1 MNLRDIIVFY
11 DNMIRLAYCNVE
23 NLDLKNAYNLV
34 SKNRQ
39 EKIDFYRFE
48 KDKKLS
54 AGAYLLLKKLL
65 SEENITDPI
74 FKTEKYGK
82 AYISNH
88 ENIHFNISHS
98 GKMVLCAI
106 SDKEVG
112 ADIEYIDPT
121 IDLNIAKYYFYNSE
135 YENIMN
141 AKNKSEEFFKYWV
154 LKESYMKYTGLGMNL
169 QLDSFEIMIED
180 TIRLKNDKNNLKFN
194 LFDIENYKIGIAG
207 HYDAFELREININ
220 ELLY

>member
-1 MNLRDIIVFY
+1 
-11 DNMIRLAYCNVE
+11 MIKLAYCNIE
-23 NLDLKNAYNLV
+23 NLDLKRAYGLV
-34 SKNRQ
+34 SENRQ

-54 AGAYLLLKKLL
+54 CGAYLLLNKLL
-65 SEENITDPI
+65 YDETITEPI

-88 ENIHFNISHS
+88 ENIYFNLSHS

-112 ADIEYIDPT
+112 VDVEYIDPE
-121 IDLNIAKYYFYNSE
+121 IDLDIAKHYFYNSE

-141 AKNKSEEFFKYWV
+141 AENRSEEFFKYWV

-169 QLDSFEIMIED
+169 KLDAFEIIIKD
-180 TIRLKNDKNNLKFN
+180 NIKLKNGSPDLKFN
-194 LFDIENYKIGIAG
+194 LFGIENYKIGIAS
-207 HYDAFELREININ
+207 HYDVSDLTEYDVHK
-220 ELLY
+220 LY